1 MPNVSIAIQPDVL
14 ERFSD
19 LNFKPSQAI
28 AEFIDNAIQSY
39 LDHKDNNTFCTPGY
53 KLTVDVD
60 IEWGETANGRT
71 FAKSIC
77 IKDNA
82 AGIPKTKYDN
92 AFETGHRPGF
102 NQGLNEYG
110 MGMKVA
116 AFWLCRKWTTKSKYF
131 AENTERTLVQ
141 NLDEIIP
148 NRHQSLNYDEVTI
161 SKPGSYTI
169 VQLDNLYQKNN
180 FTKAKLGTIRE
191 ELASIYRTFLRRGEI
206 QINVN
211 KEALVFN
218 SPKLLKAPY
227 YDNPNGNDIEWK
239 IQVSKNLF
247 GKEVSGYIGI
257 LDEMSEKHSGLVII
271 RRGRVIVGES
281 KDHLYHPE
289 CIFSAS
295 QNSHRYK
302 RLYGELEIKGFSASF
317 NKNGFSNIGELE
329 AMLEMIKSTLKIEGY
344 SLIKQASDLRTTN
357 YDIVW
362 RFGNGESDVVEKYRS
377 NTKLI
382 IPNNPQRE
390 GFGFAGWA
398 PMPKSIVTSNVV
410 YVAQWKQNEKPIPP
424 QIAPNTFIVSW
435 DFNNGASIK
444 TEKHVK
450 GSALRVPSNPTK
462 VGHKF
467 IGWSPSLCKTVE
479 SDLSFIAMWEKVE
492 VQIQQQVLA
501 TRSFVHAGVSVRMD
515 LVKDETCSKL
525 ITLDMA
531 KYQSDGVIIGRL
543 NPQRISVKDKGFS
556 NIDTQNI
563 LLSLAIGMFEAQM
576 NGEDTCDGLMKYI
589 K

>member
-39 LDHKDNNTFCTPGY
+39 LDHKDNNTFYTPGY
-53 KLTVDVD
+53 KLTIDVD
-60 IEWGETANGRT
+60 IEWGETSNGKT
-71 FAKSIC
+71 FAKSIR
-77 IKDNA
+77 IQDNA

-131 AENTERTLVQ
+131 AENLERTLVQ
-141 NLDEIIP
+141 DLNEIIP
-148 NRHQSLNYDEVTI
+148 NRHQSLNYEEVAI
-161 SKPGSYTI
+161 DKAGSYTI
-169 VQLDNLYQKNN
+169 VHLDNLYQKNN

-227 YDNPNGNDIEWK
+227 YDNPSGKELEWK
-239 IQVSKNLF
+239 VQVSHNLF

-317 NKNGFSNIGELE
+317 NKNGFSNIDELE
-329 AMLEMIKSTLKIEGY
+329 AMLEAIKSTLKIDGY
-344 SLIKQASDLRTTN
+344 SLIKQASDLRTTD

-362 RFGNGESDVVEKYRS
+362 KFGNGESDLAEKYRS
-377 NTKLI
+377 NTKLT
-382 IPNNPQRE
+382 IPDNPERE
-390 GFGFAGWA
+390 GFTFTGWQ
-398 PMPKSIVTSNVV
+398 PQPKSVVTSNAV
-410 YVAQWKQNEKPIPP
+410 YTAQWKQNEKPLPP
-424 QIAPNTFIVSW
+424 SPKPETFSVTW
-435 DFNNGASIK
+435 NFDNGAATK
-444 TEKHVK
+444 TEKYVK
-450 GSALRVPSNPTK
+450 GSNLCIPSNPTK
-462 VGHKF
+462 VGHTF
-467 IGWSPSLCKTVE
+467 MGWSPNTCKTVE
-479 SDLSFIAMWEKVE
+479 SDLSFIAIWKKVE
-492 VQIQQQVLA
+492 TPVSQQVLA
-501 TRSFVHAGVSVRMD
+501 TRNFVHSGVSVRMD
-515 LVKDETCSKL
+515 LVKDEKCPNL
-525 ITLDMA
+525 LALDLA
-531 KYQSDGVIIGRL
+531 KYQSEGLIVGRL
-543 NPQRISVKDKGFS
+543 NPQRISVIDKGFS
-556 NIDTQNI
+556 NIDTKNI
-563 LLSLAIGMFEAQM
+563 LLSLAIGMFEVQM